1 MSLLLDA
8 GALISLERNDPDTWT
23 LLRAARRAGQPPLTH
38 GGIVAQVWRGGTGR
52 QARLAAALR
61 STRVA
66 PLDDALGRRAGVL
79 LARSGLDDA
88 IDAAL
93 VALCRHGDEIL
104 TSDANDLAAL
114 AQAAELDV
122 EIVPV

>member
-1 MSLLLDA
+1 MSLALDS
-8 GALISLERNDPDTWT
+8 GALIALERNDPATWE
-23 LLRAARRAGQPPLTH
+23 RIKAARRFGRPPLTH

-66 PLDDALGRRAGVL
+66 PLDDALGRSAGLL
-79 LARSGLDDA
+79 LARSGLVDA

-93 VALCRHGDEIL
+93 VALCSDGDEIL
-104 TSDANDLAAL
+104 TSDPRDLTAL
-114 AQAAELDV
+114 ARAAELDV
-122 EIVPV
+122 DIVPV